1 MSEIIGK
8 RRLKYSIIKIAICI
22 IHVLLTCKM
31 NEWNSNKLPNN
42 YDSINLVIMGQKS
55 L

>member
-1 MSEIIGK
+1 MSEIIGN
-8 RRLKYSIIKIAICI
+8 RRLQIFNNRDSYLYYSC
-22 IHVLLTCKM
+22 VTCKT
-31 NEWNSNKLPNN
+31 NEWDGNELSNN